1 VVELFE
7 ERLPSFVNEGVVDEP
22 TGRRVNGTF
31 DDNLHAET
39 MTVQALT
46 FMALGNMGQTVC
58 GLETHFSNESDVHCE
73 KQLAAFWS
81 PSKDYLL

>member
-1 VVELFE
+1 
-7 ERLPSFVNEGVVDEP
+7 
-22 TGRRVNGTF
+22 
-31 DDNLHAET
+31 